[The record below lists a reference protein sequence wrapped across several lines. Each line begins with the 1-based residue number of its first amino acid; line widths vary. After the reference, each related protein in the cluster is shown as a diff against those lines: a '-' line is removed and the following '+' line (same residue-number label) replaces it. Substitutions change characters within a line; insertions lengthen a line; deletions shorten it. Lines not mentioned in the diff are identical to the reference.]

1 MTFRM
6 TARDGIAAGGG
17 IGFAQTKV
25 TVANLAGPVPG
36 HLAGRAREVIFG
48 TTTQNVTWDVA
59 GTDVAP
65 INTRRSRSRCR
76 PTAA

>member
-17 IGFAQTKV
+17 IGFAETKV
-25 TVANLAGPVPG
+25 TVATARRPVPG
-36 HLAGRAREVIFG
+36 HLAGLPQVVFG

-59 GTDVAP
+59 GTDLAP